1 MKQTLD
7 SFENTNKNYNNKIK
21 NKNHND
27 KNLKRLSDEI
37 VHSLKLPY
45 RDDLG
50 VNLIKLIK
58 TSSKMSLPKKHN
70 FSIILARIKINSQ
83 FNFKDD
89 NNKQYKY
96 DLVYFSRCPSLYCT
110 YSYIGETTR
119 RLNKRAMD
127 HAGRDTKFHII
138 RHYLN
143 SNHETVNI
151 ENFKILDIGY
161 NNNTYKRKTS
171 KVFFVN
177 PYRLSLNVHDNS
189 VPTLQLFNWF

>member
-1 MKQTLD
+1 
-7 SFENTNKNYNNKIK
+7 
-21 NKNHND
+21 
-27 KNLKRLSDEI
+27 
-37 VHSLKLPY
+37 
-45 RDDLG
+45 
-50 VNLIKLIK
+50 
-58 TSSKMSLPKKHN
+58 
-70 FSIILARIKINSQ
+70 
-83 FNFKDD
+83 
-89 NNKQYKY
+89 
-96 DLVYFSRCPSLYCT
+96 
-110 YSYIGETTR
+110 
-119 RLNKRAMD
+119 MD

-189 VPTLQLFNWF
+189 VPTLQLFN